1 MFRFARD
8 VIFGSV
14 ASDPGRQMAQR
25 RISRAVIGAA
35 AVRIHER
42 SVIMNRF
49 AVVAGFAI
57 AAALPLGATAD
68 DQHVVAQSDS
78 ITWGAGPPAL
88 PKGAQ
93 IAVLFGDPAK
103 VPAHMHPNDENVTV
117 LSGTLHIGTG
127 DKLDETKGEALGA
140 GGYLHMPKGMHHY
153 AWFSEDTIIQLNGVG
168 PTGITY
174 LNPADD
180 PRKTN

>member
-1 MFRFARD
+1 
-8 VIFGSV
+8 
-14 ASDPGRQMAQR
+14 
-25 RISRAVIGAA
+25 
-35 AVRIHER
+35 
-42 SVIMNRF
+42 MNRF
-49 AVVAGFAI
+49 AVIAGLAI

-68 DQHVVAQSDS
+68 DQHVVAQADS
-78 ITWGAGPPAL
+78 ITWGIGPPAL

-93 IAVLFGDPAK
+93 MAVLFGDPAKEGQFVYRMKFPAGYK

-117 LSGTLHIGTG
+117 LSGTAHLGMG

-140 GGYLHMPKGMHHY
+140 GGYLHMPKGTHHY
-153 AWFSEDTIIQLNGVG
+153 AWFSEDTIIQLNGIG

-174 LNPADD
+174 INPADD